1 MSENIIDIENENEY
15 DRIKEIEKKK
25 KARLQQMRECSRNKR
40 LSSNVTSRENDI
52 RRDIYNNSPGKADQ
66 INARNRENYKNSPE
80 KADQINARNRESY
93 QNDPEKADEIKAQNR
108 KSYQN
113 SPEKADRI
121 KARNRKS
128 YRNSP
133 EKADHK
139 KREYGIIIND
149 NENSMQK
156 YPNTR
161 SVHTSKK
168 QEN

>member
-25 KARLQQMRECSRNKR
+25 KARLQQMREYSRNKR

-52 RRDIYNNSPGKADQ
+52 RRDIYNNSPVKADQ
-66 INARNRENYKNSPE
+66 IK
-80 KADQINARNRESY
+80 ARNRESY
-93 QNDPEKADEIKAQNR
+93 QN
-108 KSYQN
+108 
-113 SPEKADRI
+113 SPEKAGQI
-121 KARNRKS
+121 KARNRES
-128 YRNSP
+128 YQNSP

-161 SVHTSKK
+161 SDHTSKK